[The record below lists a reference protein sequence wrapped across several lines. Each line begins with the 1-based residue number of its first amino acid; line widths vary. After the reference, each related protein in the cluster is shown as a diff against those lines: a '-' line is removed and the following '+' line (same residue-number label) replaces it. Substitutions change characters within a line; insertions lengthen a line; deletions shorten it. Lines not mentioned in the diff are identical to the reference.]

1 LHLILNF
8 HADEGFESY
17 RIPGHTD
24 TDDPYDYVYKD
35 LPDRHHVLRKVPDC
49 RYCGAIRFEYEPP
62 GFCCRKGKIHV
73 HIPKVPA
80 ELKRLF
86 TGQVDVDAKYFR
98 KHIRYFNSHF
108 SFTTLGV
115 TLDRRVATAAG
126 TGIYTFRVQGSL
138 YHRLDHLVPGS
149 KGPRHMQLY
158 FYDTTDAGL
167 THRTRRSPDLDIN
180 LIRNILMILEDNPY
194 VQTFQRVGAIP
205 NLDNYVIELNTNVTP
220 DQRRYASNTL
230 QYPQIL

>member
-1 LHLILNF
+1 
-8 HADEGFESY
+8 
-17 RIPGHTD
+17 
-24 TDDPYDYVYKD
+24 
-35 LPDRHHVLRKVPDC
+35 
-49 RYCGAIRFEYEPP
+49 
-62 GFCCRKGKIHV
+62 
-73 HIPKVPA
+73 
-80 ELKRLF
+80 
-86 TGQVDVDAKYFR
+86 
-98 KHIRYFNSHF
+98 
-108 SFTTLGV
+108 
-115 TLDRRVATAAG
+115 
-126 TGIYTFRVQGSL
+126 
-138 YHRLDHLVPGS
+138 
-149 KGPRHMQLY
+149 MQLY